1 MKKSRTN
8 SDTTSNQ
15 KCNGKVIKLVK
26 NDRHLLKLPLGLL
39 VSGLMLHMA
48 ATAPVNAAVNPI
60 QSPEQAKQQG
70 LDSLRV
76 AVRQDGG
83 VPLPENLDQFL
94 KSRKAALQL
103 GKALFWDMQIGSDG
117 VQACASCHFH
127 AGADSRSVNQLNPNR
142 SSIADQRQGDVIGY
156 YLAPLIPDTGF
167 EVKQPNG
174 QLTRKDFPFVKTI
187 QDLDIKDTGAV
198 RPGLNNSNDVSSSMG
213 VFFSLFNGVQP
224 GVPKDLGSLLFDPV
238 WNLDGKTTVR
248 RVEPR
253 NAPSVINAVFNYTN
267 FWEGRANPKFNGQS
281 GFGDQDPTASIGIN
295 IPGQGINFVTIS
307 LGMGSL
313 ASQAVSPLASPFEMS
328 YGDFSQ
334 NNSRRL
340 EDIGKK
346 ILGVSA
352 STGLSAIPLAQQKIH
367 PHDSLLRELTRPPFR
382 GLATTYADLVKAAFQ
397 NQYWDTDEPV
407 EIGTSTYSLMESNF
421 SLFFGLSVALY

>member
-167 EVKQPNG
+167 EVKQPNY
-174 QLTRKDFPFVKTI
+174 FV
-187 QDLDIKDTGAV
+187 GC
-198 RPGLNNSNDVSSSMG
+198 
-213 VFFSLFNGVQP
+213 
-224 GVPKDLGSLLFDPV
+224 VP
-238 WNLDGKTTVR
+238 R
-248 RVEPR
+248 
-253 NAPSVINAVFNYTN
+253 
-267 FWEGRANPKFNGQS
+267 
-281 GFGDQDPTASIGIN
+281 
-295 IPGQGINFVTIS
+295 
-307 LGMGSL
+307 
-313 ASQAVSPLASPFEMS
+313 
-328 YGDFSQ
+328 
-334 NNSRRL
+334 
-340 EDIGKK
+340 
-346 ILGVSA
+346 
-352 STGLSAIPLAQQKIH
+352 
-367 PHDSLLRELTRPPFR
+367 
-382 GLATTYADLVKAAFQ
+382 
-397 NQYWDTDEPV
+397 
-407 EIGTSTYSLMESNF
+407 
-421 SLFFGLSVALY
+421 